1 MVIYLEKYV
10 TILKQNQLKITP
22 QRLAIMKYLDE
33 HRTHPTADRIYI
45 DLKEKNPAL
54 SKTTVYNSVET
65 LKEHGII
72 QSLTISGS
80 DSAYQWQVISS
91 SLWTDLSDG
100 ANYLG
105 TASAEMQINLVD
117 AGLHLARYR
126 CLVDLNGNGEV
137 EGLIDEYGCSNG
149 RPLNNSQPFYDYRR
163 TQIATSGSHNY
174 KGESS

>member
-33 HRTHPTADRIYI
+33 NRTHPTADRIYI

-65 LKEHGII
+65 LKEHSII

-80 DSAYQWQVISS
+80 ESRYDFENKMHHHFLCKICGIIIDIDIECPNIGKMLESGHKVEEVHGYFKGICKKC
-91 SLWTDLSDG
+91 LKKG
-100 ANYLG
+100 LG
-105 TASAEMQINLVD
+105 
-117 AGLHLARYR
+117 
-126 CLVDLNGNGEV
+126 
-137 EGLIDEYGCSNG
+137 
-149 RPLNNSQPFYDYRR
+149 
-163 TQIATSGSHNY
+163 
-174 KGESS
+174 